1 MQDVYKFIYSGPLL
15 YTSSLSNEDR
25 LSLLNLCNKHKKI
38 NFNASLAG
46 LIKNEYKIEDLES
59 VRLIVDKYIPNF
71 ANAYHHWYNRKPKSI
86 EFKTAWTNYMKAGE
100 YNPPHIHE
108 SCNFS
113 SVFYLDVP
121 EKIAEE
127 HKAITTTGSKPGQI
141 LFNTASLI
149 NDHISEYTHTPITND
164 FFIFPSTVLHSV
176 NPFKSK
182 VTRISMA
189 INFQVL
195 SDD

>member
-71 ANAYHHWYNRKPKSI
+71 ANAYHHWYKVKSLASSLSYLYEGSQI
-86 EFKTAWTNYMKAGE
+86 EL
-100 YNPPHIHE
+100 
-108 SCNFS
+108 
-113 SVFYLDVP
+113 LDARGLELEP
-121 EKIAEE
+121 CCSRLDACCSLLEKLGA
-127 HKAITTTGSKPGQI
+127 
-141 LFNTASLI
+141 
-149 NDHISEYTHTPITND
+149 
-164 FFIFPSTVLHSV
+164 
-176 NPFKSK
+176 
-182 VTRISMA
+182 
-189 INFQVL
+189 
-195 SDD
+195 